1 MLGNSTK
8 LVKTLNKNIN
18 KKTIYNLK
26 SVYKTSNKPPN
37 DFYNKSF
44 TTKYLLNLNNNRSY
58 YTPINYVLKNRKL

>member
-8 LVKTLNKNIN
+8 LIKTLNKNIN

-26 SVYKTSNKPPN
+26 SVYKTSNKVLN

-44 TTKYLLNLNNNRSY
+44 TTEYLLNLNNNRRY
-58 YTPINYVLKNRKL
+58 YTPINFVLRNRKL